1 MTETVDNVSWIEE
14 TAKAVALAR
23 NAGEAQK
30 QAGLLAES
38 EAELGR
44 LLSKFKILR
53 DSAAVVSGL
62 NWEGRKP
69 SPDLSRDLD
78 EATRTLDS
86 RPLKRVER
94 DLERFGRDVAESLK
108 ERWRGHAARHLG
120 DVGDLLV
127 LSVTLSGV
135 EGIGEV
141 SQELSA
147 TLGRLE
153 RSRDSLP
160 TSESAAL
167 LSKAE
172 RLLRQLESSLK
183 PDVVRRFLSAVARG
197 GAPVQ
202 SLTTDVMKWL
212 ADHHS
217 LNRFKIVAGPPVE
230 GSDD

>member
-1 MTETVDNVSWIEE
+1 VTETVGNVSWIEE
-14 TAKAVALAR
+14 TAKAVGLAR
-23 NAGEAQK
+23 NAGDAQK
-30 QAGLLAES
+30 QADLLAES
-38 EAELGR
+38 GAELAR
-44 LLSKFKILR
+44 ILSYFQDLQA
-53 DSAAVVSGL
+53 SAAVMSGL
-62 NWEGRKP
+62 NWEGRMP
-69 SPDLSRDLD
+69 TSDLSRDLE
-78 EATRTLDS
+78 EAIRTLDS
-86 RPLKRVER
+86 RPLNRVQR
-94 DLERFGRDVAESLK
+94 ALDQFGRDVATSLK
-108 ERWRGHAARHLG
+108 KHWEAHAAQRLG
-120 DVGDLLV
+120 DVGDLLT

-135 EGIGEV
+135 EGIGEL

-160 TSESAAL
+160 NSESAEL

-202 SLTTDVMKWL
+202 SLTADVIEWL